1 MKKLTQLIGALLTS
15 LSLATLP
22 IWAQGPDAGAEF
34 KSAPNVKNFKE
45 LQKLDRQIVDMSR
58 QAQPATVCLVSRD
71 GRGSG
76 SGVVVSED
84 GLILT
89 AAHVTSSMPD
99 GVIVIFPDGTRKTGE
114 ILGAD
119 YDRDASMVQI
129 TDEGK
134 YPFVSTGESKGLRR
148 NQWTVAVGHSGGF
161 DPTRKP
167 PVRLGRVLANTDFV
181 VTDTAVVGGDSGGP
195 LFDVEGRVIGIH
207 SNIGMTLSENRHVPI
222 DVYLSQWDKLKE
234 GKTSGRRFNSN
245 PQPVQS
251 PDRPMLGVQLGD
263 GEGGVLVTEVVPNS
277 PAENAGLRGGDLI
290 IKVNDQEVSEPDGL
304 IQLVGEFKAGDEVS
318 FVYRRDGEEKSGK
331 ATLIKLKDLMD
342 PKKAP
347 DELSEEKA
355 PLEKGEQKGETK
367 PAPEKEKA
375 EAKEEST
382 EKEDKKPSL
391 EDLLEN
397 LLKDAAKNNGRM
409 ELTPDLVEKMGGM
422 EKLMEELQKRGG
434 QIAPGAMGGGGDE
447 FFASSLKALEPV
459 MKKNLGVT
467 ALVTVDGKLA
477 ALGTVISANG
487 RILTKNAETDEGK
500 LAVKLGGEEYEAKVL
515 KRFPQRDLA
524 LLKIDAKNLRS
535 VRFQIEEPALGSILT
550 ASGVESEPLGIGLLS
565 VPGRA
570 MSKVGFI
577 GIQAAEGEGG
587 VLIARL
593 VSGGAAEQAGLKEND
608 VITSLDDEKV
618 EDPISFGGLIRG
630 RKAGEEVRVG
640 YLREGEPGKLK
651 VTLKERK
658 MRDNVQNDPRMKLS
672 LGRLSEKTGGYPDV
686 IQHDIPLPPELCG
699 GPLFNLNGKCI
710 GVNVSR
716 AGRTKTYAIPADEI
730 VELLEIKMAAKSKP
744 KGAAKQ
750 SPSKKETLEAI
761 KAIRESMKQIESR
774 LEQLEESVR

>member
-1 MKKLTQLIGALLTS
+1 MKKLIQLKGILLAS
-15 LSLATLP
+15 LSLAVLP
-22 IWAQGPDAGAEF
+22 ILAQGPDAGAEF
-34 KSAPNVKNFKE
+34 ELAPNVKNFKE
-45 LQKLDRQIVDMSR
+45 LQKLDRQIVDMSKR
-58 QAQPATVCLVSRD
+58 AQPATVCLVSMD

-89 AAHVTSSMPD
+89 AAHVTSSMPN
-99 GVIVIFPDGTRKTGE
+99 GVIVIFPDGTRKAGE

-134 YPFVSTGESKGLRR
+134 YPFVLTGQSNGLQR
-148 NQWTVAVGHSGGF
+148 NQWTVALGHSGGF

-222 DVYLSQWDKLKE
+222 EVYLSQWEKLKE

-251 PDRPMLGVQLGD
+251 PDRPMLGVKLGA

-277 PAENAGLRGGDLI
+277 PAEKAGLKGGDLI
-290 IKVNDQEVSEPDGL
+290 IKVNGKEVSEPDGL
-304 IQLVGEFKAGDEVS
+304 IRLVGEFKAGDEIS
-318 FVYRRDGEEKSGK
+318 FVFRRNGAEKSGK
-331 ATLIKLKDLMD
+331 ATLIKLKDLME
-342 PKKAP
+342 PKNNP
-347 DELSEEKA
+347 EDSSEEKA
-355 PLEKGEQKGETK
+355 PSDRGESSEEAEPAE
-367 PAPEKEKA
+367 PAPEKE
-375 EAKEEST
+375 EAKVEE
-382 EKEDKKPSL
+382 ERKPSL
-391 EDLLEN
+391 EDLLDN

-409 ELTPDLVEKMGGM
+409 ELTPGLVEKMGGM
-422 EKLMEELQKRGG
+422 EKLVEELQKRGG
-434 QIAPGAMGGGGDE
+434 QLAPGSMGGGGDE

-459 MKKNLGVT
+459 MKKNPGVT
-467 ALVTVDGKLA
+467 ALVTVDGRLA

-500 LAVKLGGEEYEAKVL
+500 LAVKLGGEEYEAKVI

-524 LLKIDAKNLRS
+524 LLKIEAKNLRA

-550 ASGVESEPLGIGLLS
+550 ASGAENEPLGIGLLS

-570 MSKVGFI
+570 MSKIGFI
-577 GIQAAEGEGG
+577 GIQAAEGDGG

-593 VSGGAAEQAGLKEND
+593 VSGGAAEQAGLEEND
-608 VITSLDDEKV
+608 IITSLDNERV

-640 YLREGEPGKLK
+640 YLREGEPGELK

-658 MRDNVQNDPRMKLS
+658 IRDSVQDDPRMKLS

-699 GPLFNLNGKCI
+699 GPLFNLNGKCV

-730 VELLEIKMAAKSKP
+730 VEVLEIKMMKKSRPDANAKR
-744 KGAAKQ
+744 

-761 KAIRESMKQIESR
+761 RAIRENLKQIESR
-774 LEQLEESVR
+774 LEQLEGSVR

>member
-1 MKKLTQLIGALLTS
+1 M
-15 LSLATLP
+15 
-22 IWAQGPDAGAEF
+22 
-34 KSAPNVKNFKE
+34 
-45 LQKLDRQIVDMSR
+45 
-58 QAQPATVCLVSRD
+58 D

-89 AAHVTSSMPD
+89 AAHVTSSMPN
-99 GVIVIFPDGTRKTGE
+99 GVIVIFPDGTRKAGE

-134 YPFVSTGESKGLRR
+134 YPFVLTGQSNGLQR
-148 NQWTVAVGHSGGF
+148 NQWTVALGHSGGF

-222 DVYLSQWDKLKE
+222 QVYLSQWEKLKE

-251 PDRPMLGVQLGD
+251 PDRPMLGVKLGA

-277 PAENAGLRGGDLI
+277 PAEKAGLKGGDLI
-290 IKVNDQEVSEPDGL
+290 IKVNGKEVSEPDGL
-304 IQLVGEFKAGDEVS
+304 IRLVGEFKAGDEIS
-318 FVYRRDGEEKSGK
+318 FVFRRNGAEKSGK
-331 ATLIKLKDLMD
+331 ATLIKLKDLME
-342 PKKAP
+342 PKNKP
-347 DELSEEKA
+347 EDSSEEKA
-355 PLEKGEQKGETK
+355 PSDRGESSEEAEPAE
-367 PAPEKEKA
+367 PAPEKE
-375 EAKEEST
+375 EAKVEE
-382 EKEDKKPSL
+382 ERKPSL
-391 EDLLEN
+391 EDLLDN

-409 ELTPDLVEKMGGM
+409 ELTPGLVEKMGGM

-434 QIAPGAMGGGGDE
+434 QLAPGSMGGGGDE

-459 MKKNLGVT
+459 MKKNPGVT
-467 ALVTVDGKLA
+467 ALVTVDGRLA

-500 LAVKLGGEEYEAKVL
+500 LAVKLGGEEYEAKVI

-524 LLKIDAKNLRS
+524 LLKIEAKNLRA

-550 ASGVESEPLGIGLLS
+550 ASGAENEPLGIGLLS

-570 MSKVGFI
+570 MSKIGFI
-577 GIQAAEGEGG
+577 GIQAAEGDGG

-593 VSGGAAEQAGLKEND
+593 VSGGAAEQAGLEEND
-608 VITSLDDEKV
+608 IITSLDNERV

-640 YLREGEPGKLK
+640 YLREGEPGELK

-658 MRDNVQNDPRMKLS
+658 IRDSVQDDPRMKLS

-699 GPLFNLNGKCI
+699 GPLFNLNGKCV

-730 VELLEIKMAAKSKP
+730 VEVLEIKTMKKSRPDANAKR
-744 KGAAKQ
+744 

-761 KAIRESMKQIESR
+761 RAIRENLKQIESR

>member
-1 MKKLTQLIGALLTS
+1 
-15 LSLATLP
+15 
-22 IWAQGPDAGAEF
+22 
-34 KSAPNVKNFKE
+34 
-45 LQKLDRQIVDMSR
+45 
-58 QAQPATVCLVSRD
+58 
-71 GRGSG
+71 
-76 SGVVVSED
+76 
-84 GLILT
+84 
-89 AAHVTSSMPD
+89 
-99 GVIVIFPDGTRKTGE
+99 
-114 ILGAD
+114 
-119 YDRDASMVQI
+119 
-129 TDEGK
+129 
-134 YPFVSTGESKGLRR
+134 
-148 NQWTVAVGHSGGF
+148 
-161 DPTRKP
+161 
-167 PVRLGRVLANTDFV
+167 LGRVLANTDFV

-222 DVYLSQWDKLKE
+222 EVYLSQWEKLKE

-251 PDRPMLGVQLGD
+251 PDRPMLGVQLGA

-277 PAENAGLRGGDLI
+277 PAEKAGLKGGDLI
-290 IKVNDQEVSEPDGL
+290 IKVNGKEVSEPDGL
-304 IQLVGEFKAGDEVS
+304 IRLVGEFKAGDEIS
-318 FVYRRDGEEKSGK
+318 FVFRRNGAEKSGK
-331 ATLIKLKDLMD
+331 ATLIKLKDLME
-342 PKKAP
+342 PKNNP
-347 DELSEEKA
+347 EDSSEEKA
-355 PLEKGEQKGETK
+355 PSDRGESSEEAE
-367 PAPEKEKA
+367 PAEPTPEKE
-375 EAKEEST
+375 EAKVEE
-382 EKEDKKPSL
+382 ERKPSL
-391 EDLLEN
+391 EDLLDN

-409 ELTPDLVEKMGGM
+409 ELTPGLVEKMGGM

-434 QIAPGAMGGGGDE
+434 QLAPGSMGGDGDE

-459 MKKNLGVT
+459 MKKNPGVT
-467 ALVTVDGKLA
+467 ALVTVDGRLA

-487 RILTKNAETDEGK
+487 RILTKNAETDEGE
-500 LAVKLGGEEYEAKVL
+500 LAVRLGGEEYEAKVL

-524 LLKIDAKNLRS
+524 LLKIDAKDLRP

-550 ASGVESEPLGIGLLS
+550 ASGAENEPLGIGLLS

-570 MSKVGFI
+570 MSKIGFI
-577 GIQAAEGEGG
+577 GIQAAEGNGG

-593 VSGGAAEQAGLKEND
+593 VSGGAAEQAGLNEND
-608 VITSLDDEKV
+608 IITSLDNEKV

-640 YLREGEPGKLK
+640 YLREGEPGELK

-658 MRDNVQNDPRMKLS
+658 IRDSVQDDPRMKLS

-699 GPLFNLNGKCI
+699 GPLFNLNGRCV

-730 VELLEIKMAAKSKP
+730 VELLEIKKMKKSRPDANAKR
-744 KGAAKQ
+744 
-750 SPSKKETLEAI
+750 SPSKKDTLEAI
-761 KAIRESMKQIESR
+761 RAIRENLKQIESR

>member
-1 MKKLTQLIGALLTS
+1 MKKLIQLKGILLAS
-15 LSLATLP
+15 LSLAVLP
-22 IWAQGPDAGAEF
+22 ILAQGPDAGAEF
-34 KSAPNVKNFKE
+34 ELAPNVKNFKE
-45 LQKLDRQIVDMSR
+45 LQKLDRQIVDMSKR
-58 QAQPATVCLVSRD
+58 AQPATVCLVSMD

-89 AAHVTSSMPD
+89 AAHVTSSMPN
-99 GVIVIFPDGTRKTGE
+99 GVIVIFPDGTRKAGE

-134 YPFVSTGESKGLRR
+134 YPFVSTGQSNGLQR
-148 NQWTVAVGHSGGF
+148 NQWTVALGHSGGF

-222 DVYLSQWDKLKE
+222 EVYLSQWEKLKE

-251 PDRPMLGVQLGD
+251 PDRPMLGVKLGA

-277 PAENAGLRGGDLI
+277 PAEKAGLKGGDLI
-290 IKVNDQEVSEPDGL
+290 IKVNGKDVSEPDGL
-304 IQLVGEFKAGDEVS
+304 IRLVGEFKAGDEIS
-318 FVYRRDGEEKSGK
+318 FVFRRNGAEKSGK
-331 ATLIKLKDLMD
+331 ATLIKLKDLME
-342 PKKAP
+342 PKNNP
-347 DELSEEKA
+347 EDSSEEKA
-355 PLEKGEQKGETK
+355 PSDRGESSEEAEPAE
-367 PAPEKEKA
+367 PAPEKE
-375 EAKEEST
+375 EAKVEE
-382 EKEDKKPSL
+382 ERKPSL
-391 EDLLEN
+391 EDLLDN

-409 ELTPDLVEKMGGM
+409 ELTPGLVEKMGGM

-434 QIAPGAMGGGGDE
+434 QLAPGSMGGGGDE

-459 MKKNLGVT
+459 MKKNPGVT
-467 ALVTVDGKLA
+467 ALVTVDGRLA

-500 LAVKLGGEEYEAKVL
+500 LAVKLGGEEYEAKVI

-524 LLKIDAKNLRS
+524 LLKIEAKNLRA

-550 ASGVESEPLGIGLLS
+550 ASGAENEPLGIGLLS

-570 MSKVGFI
+570 MSKIGFI
-577 GIQAAEGEGG
+577 GIQAAEGDGG

-593 VSGGAAEQAGLKEND
+593 VSGGAAEQAGLEEND
-608 VITSLDDEKV
+608 IITSLDNERV

-640 YLREGEPGKLK
+640 YLREGEPGELK

-658 MRDNVQNDPRMKLS
+658 IRDSVQDDPRMKLS

-699 GPLFNLNGKCI
+699 GPLFNLNGKCV

-730 VELLEIKMAAKSKP
+730 VEVLEIKTMKKSRPDANAKR
-744 KGAAKQ
+744 

-761 KAIRESMKQIESR
+761 RAIRENLKQIESR

>member
-1 MKKLTQLIGALLTS
+1 MKKLIQLKGILLAS
-15 LSLATLP
+15 LSLAVLP
-22 IWAQGPDAGAEF
+22 ILAQGPDAGAEF
-34 KSAPNVKNFKE
+34 ELAPNVKNFKE
-45 LQKLDRQIVDMSR
+45 LQKLDRQIVDMSKR
-58 QAQPATVCLVSRD
+58 AQPATVCLVSMD

-89 AAHVTSSMPD
+89 AAHVTSSMPN
-99 GVIVIFPDGTRKTGE
+99 GVIVIFPDGTRKAGE

-134 YPFVSTGESKGLRR
+134 YPFVLTGQSNGLQR
-148 NQWTVAVGHSGGF
+148 NQWTVALGHSGGF

-222 DVYLSQWDKLKE
+222 QVYLSQWEKLKE

-251 PDRPMLGVQLGD
+251 PDRPMLGVKLGA

-277 PAENAGLRGGDLI
+277 PAEKAGLKGGDLI
-290 IKVNDQEVSEPDGL
+290 IKVNGKEVSEPDGL
-304 IQLVGEFKAGDEVS
+304 IRLVGEFKAGDEIS
-318 FVYRRDGEEKSGK
+318 FVFRRNGAEKSGK
-331 ATLIKLKDLMD
+331 ATLIKLKDLME
-342 PKKAP
+342 PKNNP
-347 DELSEEKA
+347 EDSSEEKA
-355 PLEKGEQKGETK
+355 PSDRGESSEEAEPAE
-367 PAPEKEKA
+367 PAPEKE
-375 EAKEEST
+375 EAKVEE
-382 EKEDKKPSL
+382 ERKPSL
-391 EDLLEN
+391 EDLLDN

-409 ELTPDLVEKMGGM
+409 ELTPGLVEKMGGM

-434 QIAPGAMGGGGDE
+434 QLAPGSMGGGGDE

-459 MKKNLGVT
+459 MKKNPGVT
-467 ALVTVDGKLA
+467 ALVTVDGRLA

-500 LAVKLGGEEYEAKVL
+500 LAVKLGGEEYEAKVI

-524 LLKIDAKNLRS
+524 LLKIEAKNLRA

-550 ASGVESEPLGIGLLS
+550 ASGAENEPLGIGLLS

-570 MSKVGFI
+570 MSKIGFI
-577 GIQAAEGEGG
+577 GIQAAEGDGG

-593 VSGGAAEQAGLKEND
+593 VSGGAAEQAGLEEND
-608 VITSLDDEKV
+608 IITSLDNERV

-640 YLREGEPGKLK
+640 YLREGEPGELK

-658 MRDNVQNDPRMKLS
+658 IRDSVQDDPRMKLS

-699 GPLFNLNGKCI
+699 GPLFNLNGKCV

-730 VELLEIKMAAKSKP
+730 VEVLEIKMMKKSRPDANAKR
-744 KGAAKQ
+744 

-761 KAIRESMKQIESR
+761 RAIRENLKQIESR

>member
-1 MKKLTQLIGALLTS
+1 MKKLIQLKGILLAS
-15 LSLATLP
+15 LSLAVLP
-22 IWAQGPDAGAEF
+22 ILAQGPDAGAEF
-34 KSAPNVKNFKE
+34 ELAPNVKNFKE
-45 LQKLDRQIVDMSR
+45 LQKLDRQIVDMSKR
-58 QAQPATVCLVSRD
+58 AQPATVCLVSMD

-89 AAHVTSSMPD
+89 AAHVTSSMPN
-99 GVIVIFPDGTRKTGE
+99 GVIVIFPDGTRKAGE

-134 YPFVSTGESKGLRR
+134 YPFVLTGQSNGLQR
-148 NQWTVAVGHSGGF
+148 NQWTVALGHSGGF

-222 DVYLSQWDKLKE
+222 EVYLSQWEKLKE

-251 PDRPMLGVQLGD
+251 PDRPMLGVKLGA

-277 PAENAGLRGGDLI
+277 PAEKAGLKGGDLI
-290 IKVNDQEVSEPDGL
+290 IKVNGKEVSEPDGL
-304 IQLVGEFKAGDEVS
+304 IRLVGEFKAGDEIS
-318 FVYRRDGEEKSGK
+318 FVFRRNGAEKSGK
-331 ATLIKLKDLMD
+331 ATLIKLKDLME
-342 PKKAP
+342 PKNNP
-347 DELSEEKA
+347 EDSSEEKA
-355 PLEKGEQKGETK
+355 PSDRGESSEEAEPAE
-367 PAPEKEKA
+367 PAPEKE
-375 EAKEEST
+375 EAKVEE
-382 EKEDKKPSL
+382 ERKPSL
-391 EDLLEN
+391 EDLLDN

-409 ELTPDLVEKMGGM
+409 ELTPGLVEKMGGM

-434 QIAPGAMGGGGDE
+434 QLAPGSMGGGGDE

-459 MKKNLGVT
+459 MKKNPGVT
-467 ALVTVDGKLA
+467 ALVTVDGRLA

-500 LAVKLGGEEYEAKVL
+500 LAVKLGGEEYEAKVI

-524 LLKIDAKNLRS
+524 LLKIEAKNLRA

-550 ASGVESEPLGIGLLS
+550 ASGAENEPLGIGLLS

-570 MSKVGFI
+570 MSKIGFI
-577 GIQAAEGEGG
+577 GIQAAEGDGG

-593 VSGGAAEQAGLKEND
+593 VSGGAAEQAGLEEND
-608 VITSLDDEKV
+608 IITSLDNERV

-640 YLREGEPGKLK
+640 YLREGEPGELK

-658 MRDNVQNDPRMKLS
+658 IRDSVQDDPRMKLS

-699 GPLFNLNGKCI
+699 GPLFNLNGKCV

-730 VELLEIKMAAKSKP
+730 VEVLEIKMMKKSRPDANAKR
-744 KGAAKQ
+744 

-761 KAIRESMKQIESR
+761 RAIRENLKKIESR

>member
-1 MKKLTQLIGALLTS
+1 MKKLIQLKGILLAS
-15 LSLATLP
+15 LSLAVLP
-22 IWAQGPDAGAEF
+22 ILAQGPDAGAEF
-34 KSAPNVKNFKE
+34 ELAPNVKNFKE
-45 LQKLDRQIVDMSR
+45 LQKLDRQIVDMSKR
-58 QAQPATVCLVSRD
+58 AQPATVCLVSMD

-89 AAHVTSSMPD
+89 AAHVTSSMPN
-99 GVIVIFPDGTRKTGE
+99 GVIVIFPDGTRKAGE

-134 YPFVSTGESKGLRR
+134 YPFVLTGQSNGLQR
-148 NQWTVAVGHSGGF
+148 NQWTVALGHSGGF

-222 DVYLSQWDKLKE
+222 QVYLRQWEKLKE

-251 PDRPMLGVQLGD
+251 PDRPMLGVKLGA

-277 PAENAGLRGGDLI
+277 PAEKAGLKGGDLI
-290 IKVNDQEVSEPDGL
+290 IKVNGKEVSEPDGL
-304 IQLVGEFKAGDEVS
+304 IRLVGEFKAGDEIS
-318 FVYRRDGEEKSGK
+318 FVFRRNGAEKSGK
-331 ATLIKLKDLMD
+331 ATLIKLKDLME
-342 PKKAP
+342 PKNKP
-347 DELSEEKA
+347 EDSSEEKA
-355 PLEKGEQKGETK
+355 PSDRGESSEEAEPAE
-367 PAPEKEKA
+367 PAPEKE
-375 EAKEEST
+375 EAKVEE
-382 EKEDKKPSL
+382 ERKPSL
-391 EDLLEN
+391 EDLLDN

-409 ELTPDLVEKMGGM
+409 ELTPGLVEKMGGM

-434 QIAPGAMGGGGDE
+434 QLAPGSMGGGGDE

-459 MKKNLGVT
+459 MKKNPGVT
-467 ALVTVDGKLA
+467 ALVTVDGRLA

-500 LAVKLGGEEYEAKVL
+500 LAVKLGGEEYEAKVI

-524 LLKIDAKNLRS
+524 LLKIEAKNLRA

-550 ASGVESEPLGIGLLS
+550 ASGAENEPLGIGLLS

-570 MSKVGFI
+570 MSKIGFI
-577 GIQAAEGEGG
+577 GIQAAEGDGG

-593 VSGGAAEQAGLKEND
+593 VSGGAAEQAGLEEND
-608 VITSLDDEKV
+608 IITSLDNERV

-640 YLREGEPGKLK
+640 YLREGEPGELK

-658 MRDNVQNDPRMKLS
+658 IRDSVQDDPRMKLS

-699 GPLFNLNGKCI
+699 GPLFNLNGKCV

-730 VELLEIKMAAKSKP
+730 VEVLEIKMMKKSRPDANAKR
-744 KGAAKQ
+744 

-761 KAIRESMKQIESR
+761 RAIRENLKQIESR

>member
-1 MKKLTQLIGALLTS
+1 M
-15 LSLATLP
+15 
-22 IWAQGPDAGAEF
+22 
-34 KSAPNVKNFKE
+34 PN
-45 LQKLDRQIVDMSR
+45 
-58 QAQPATVCLVSRD
+58 
-71 GRGSG
+71 
-76 SGVVVSED
+76 
-84 GLILT
+84 
-89 AAHVTSSMPD
+89 
-99 GVIVIFPDGTRKTGE
+99 GVIVIFPDGTRKAGE

-134 YPFVSTGESKGLRR
+134 YPFVSTGQSNGLQR
-148 NQWTVAVGHSGGF
+148 NQWTVALGHSGGF

-222 DVYLSQWDKLKE
+222 EVYLSQWEKLKE

-251 PDRPMLGVQLGD
+251 PDRPMLGVQLGA

-277 PAENAGLRGGDLI
+277 PAEKAGLKGGDLI
-290 IKVNDQEVSEPDGL
+290 IKVNGKEVSEPDGL
-304 IQLVGEFKAGDEVS
+304 IRLVGEFKAGDEIS
-318 FVYRRDGEEKSGK
+318 FVFRRNGAEKSGK
-331 ATLIKLKDLMD
+331 ATLIKLKDLME
-342 PKKAP
+342 PKNNP
-347 DELSEEKA
+347 EDSSEEKA
-355 PLEKGEQKGETK
+355 PSDRGESSEEAEPAE
-367 PAPEKEKA
+367 PAPEKE
-375 EAKEEST
+375 EAKVEE
-382 EKEDKKPSL
+382 ERKPSL
-391 EDLLEN
+391 EDLLDN

-409 ELTPDLVEKMGGM
+409 ELTPGLVEKMGGM

-434 QIAPGAMGGGGDE
+434 QLAPGSMGGGGDE

-459 MKKNLGVT
+459 MKKNPGVT
-467 ALVTVDGKLA
+467 ALVTVDGRLA

-500 LAVKLGGEEYEAKVL
+500 LAVKLGGEEYEAKVI

-524 LLKIDAKNLRS
+524 LLKIEAKNLRA

-550 ASGVESEPLGIGLLS
+550 ASGAENEPLGIGLLS

-570 MSKVGFI
+570 MSKIGFI
-577 GIQAAEGEGG
+577 GIQAAEGDGG

-593 VSGGAAEQAGLKEND
+593 VSGGAAEQAGLEEND
-608 VITSLDDEKV
+608 IITSLDNERV

-640 YLREGEPGKLK
+640 YLREGEPGELK

-658 MRDNVQNDPRMKLS
+658 IRDSVQDDPRMKLS

-699 GPLFNLNGKCI
+699 GPLFNLNGKCV

-730 VELLEIKMAAKSKP
+730 VEVLEIKTMKKSRPDANAKR
-744 KGAAKQ
+744 

-761 KAIRESMKQIESR
+761 RAIRENLKQIESR

>member
-1 MKKLTQLIGALLTS
+1 MKKLIQLKGILLA
-15 LSLATLP
+15 SLALAVLP
-22 IWAQGPDAGAEF
+22 ILAQGPDAGAEF
-34 KSAPNVKNFKE
+34 ELAPNVKSFKE
-45 LQKLDRQIVDMSR
+45 LQKLDRQIVDMSKR
-58 QAQPATVCLVSRD
+58 AQPATVCLVSMD

-89 AAHVTSSMPD
+89 AAHVTSSMPN
-99 GVIVIFPDGTRKTGE
+99 GVIVIFPDGTRKAGE

-134 YPFVSTGESKGLRR
+134 YPFVSTGQSNGLQR
-148 NQWTVAVGHSGGF
+148 NQWTVALGHSGGF

-222 DVYLSQWDKLKE
+222 EVYLSQWEKLKE

-251 PDRPMLGVQLGD
+251 PDRPMLGVQLGA

-277 PAENAGLRGGDLI
+277 PAEKAGLKGGDLI
-290 IKVNDQEVSEPDGL
+290 IKVNGKEVSEPDGL
-304 IQLVGEFKAGDEVS
+304 IRLVGEFKAGDEIS
-318 FVYRRDGEEKSGK
+318 FVFRRNGAEKSGK
-331 ATLIKLKDLMD
+331 ATLIKLKDLME
-342 PKKAP
+342 PKNNP
-347 DELSEEKA
+347 EDSSEEKA
-355 PLEKGEQKGETK
+355 PSDRGESSEEAE
-367 PAPEKEKA
+367 PAEPTPEKE
-375 EAKEEST
+375 EAKVEE
-382 EKEDKKPSL
+382 ERKPSL
-391 EDLLEN
+391 EDLLDN

-409 ELTPDLVEKMGGM
+409 ELTPGLVEKMGGM

-434 QIAPGAMGGGGDE
+434 QLAPGSMGGGGDE

-459 MKKNLGVT
+459 MKKNPGVT
-467 ALVTVDGKLA
+467 ALVTVDGRLA

-487 RILTKNAETDEGK
+487 RILTKNAETDEGE
-500 LAVKLGGEEYEAKVL
+500 LAVRLGGEEYEAKVL

-524 LLKIDAKNLRS
+524 LLKIDAKDLRP

-550 ASGVESEPLGIGLLS
+550 ASGAENEPLGIGLLS

-570 MSKVGFI
+570 MSKIGFI
-577 GIQAAEGEGG
+577 GIQAAEGNGG

-593 VSGGAAEQAGLKEND
+593 VSGGAAEQAGLNEND
-608 VITSLDDEKV
+608 IITSLDNEKV

-640 YLREGEPGKLK
+640 YLREGEPGELK

-658 MRDNVQNDPRMKLS
+658 IRDSVQDDPRMKLS

-699 GPLFNLNGKCI
+699 GPLFNLNGRCV

-730 VELLEIKMAAKSKP
+730 VELLEIKKMKKSRPDANAKR
-744 KGAAKQ
+744 
-750 SPSKKETLEAI
+750 SPSKKDTLEAI
-761 KAIRESMKQIESR
+761 RAIRENLKQIESR

>member
-1 MKKLTQLIGALLTS
+1 QSNG
-15 LSLATLP
+15 
-22 IWAQGPDAGAEF
+22 
-34 KSAPNVKNFKE
+34 
-45 LQKLDRQIVDMSR
+45 LQ
-58 QAQPATVCLVSRD
+58 
-71 GRGSG
+71 
-76 SGVVVSED
+76 
-84 GLILT
+84 
-89 AAHVTSSMPD
+89 
-99 GVIVIFPDGTRKTGE
+99 
-114 ILGAD
+114 
-119 YDRDASMVQI
+119 
-129 TDEGK
+129 
-134 YPFVSTGESKGLRR
+134 R
-148 NQWTVAVGHSGGF
+148 NQWTVALGHSGGF

-222 DVYLSQWDKLKE
+222 QVYLSQWEKLKE

-251 PDRPMLGVQLGD
+251 PDRPMLGVKLGA

-277 PAENAGLRGGDLI
+277 PAEKAGLKGGDLI
-290 IKVNDQEVSEPDGL
+290 IKVNGKEVSEPDGL
-304 IQLVGEFKAGDEVS
+304 IRLVGEFKAGDEIS
-318 FVYRRDGEEKSGK
+318 FVFRRNGAEKSGK
-331 ATLIKLKDLMD
+331 ATLIKLKDLME
-342 PKKAP
+342 PKNNP
-347 DELSEEKA
+347 EDSSEEKA
-355 PLEKGEQKGETK
+355 PSDRGESSEEAE
-367 PAPEKEKA
+367 PAEPASEKE
-375 EAKEEST
+375 EAKVEE
-382 EKEDKKPSL
+382 ERKPSL
-391 EDLLEN
+391 EDLLDN

-409 ELTPDLVEKMGGM
+409 ELTPGLVEKMGGM

-434 QIAPGAMGGGGDE
+434 QLAPGSMGGGGDE

-459 MKKNLGVT
+459 MKKNPGVT
-467 ALVTVDGKLA
+467 ALVTVDGRLA

-500 LAVKLGGEEYEAKVL
+500 LAVKLGGEEYEAKVI

-524 LLKIDAKNLRS
+524 LLKIEAKNLRA

-550 ASGVESEPLGIGLLS
+550 ASGAENEPLGIGLLS

-570 MSKVGFI
+570 MSKIGFI
-577 GIQAAEGEGG
+577 GIQAAEGDGG

-593 VSGGAAEQAGLKEND
+593 VSGGAAEQAGLEEND
-608 VITSLDDEKV
+608 IITSLDNERV

-640 YLREGEPGKLK
+640 YLREGEPGELK

-658 MRDNVQNDPRMKLS
+658 IRDSVQDDPRMKLS

-699 GPLFNLNGKCI
+699 GPLFNLNGKCV

-730 VELLEIKMAAKSKP
+730 VEVLEIKMMKKSRPDANAKR
-744 KGAAKQ
+744 

-761 KAIRESMKQIESR
+761 RAIRENLKQIESR

>member
-1 MKKLTQLIGALLTS
+1 MKKLIQLKGILLAS
-15 LSLATLP
+15 LSLAVLP
-22 IWAQGPDAGAEF
+22 ILAQGPDAGAEF
-34 KSAPNVKNFKE
+34 ELAPNVKNFKE
-45 LQKLDRQIVDMSR
+45 LQKLDRQIVDMSKR
-58 QAQPATVCLVSRD
+58 AQPATVCLVSMD

-89 AAHVTSSMPD
+89 AAHVTSSMPN
-99 GVIVIFPDGTRKTGE
+99 GVIVIFPDGTRKAGE

-134 YPFVSTGESKGLRR
+134 YPFVLTGQSNGLQR
-148 NQWTVAVGHSGGF
+148 NQWTVALGHSGGF

-222 DVYLSQWDKLKE
+222 EVYLSQWEKLKE

-251 PDRPMLGVQLGD
+251 PDRPMLGVKLGA

-277 PAENAGLRGGDLI
+277 PAEKAGLKGGDLI
-290 IKVNDQEVSEPDGL
+290 IKVNGKEVSEPDGL
-304 IQLVGEFKAGDEVS
+304 IRLVGEFKAGDEIS
-318 FVYRRDGEEKSGK
+318 FVFRRNGAEKSGK
-331 ATLIKLKDLMD
+331 ATLIKLKDLME
-342 PKKAP
+342 PKNNP
-347 DELSEEKA
+347 EDSSEEKA
-355 PLEKGEQKGETK
+355 PSDRGESSEEAEPAE
-367 PAPEKEKA
+367 PAPEKE
-375 EAKEEST
+375 EAKVEE
-382 EKEDKKPSL
+382 ERKPSL
-391 EDLLEN
+391 EDLLDN

-409 ELTPDLVEKMGGM
+409 ELTPGLVEKMGGM

-434 QIAPGAMGGGGDE
+434 QLAPGSMGGGGDE

-459 MKKNLGVT
+459 MKKNPGVT
-467 ALVTVDGKLA
+467 ALVTVDGRLA

-487 RILTKNAETDEGK
+487 RILTKNAETDEGE
-500 LAVKLGGEEYEAKVL
+500 LAVRLGGEEYEAKVL

-524 LLKIDAKNLRS
+524 LLKIDAKDLRP

-550 ASGVESEPLGIGLLS
+550 ASGAENEPLGIGLLS
-565 VPGRA
+565 VAGRA
-570 MSKVGFI
+570 MSKIGFI
-577 GIQAAEGEGG
+577 GIQAAEGNGG

-593 VSGGAAEQAGLKEND
+593 VSGGAAEQAGLNEND
-608 VITSLDDEKV
+608 IITSLDNEKV

-640 YLREGEPGKLK
+640 YLREGEPGELK

-658 MRDNVQNDPRMKLS
+658 IRDSVQDDPRMKLS

-699 GPLFNLNGKCI
+699 GPLFNLNGRCV

-730 VELLEIKMAAKSKP
+730 VELLEIKKMKKSRPGANAKR
-744 KGAAKQ
+744 
-750 SPSKKETLEAI
+750 SPSKKDTLEAI
-761 KAIRESMKQIESR
+761 RAIRENLKQIESR

>member
-1 MKKLTQLIGALLTS
+1 MKKLIQLIGALLTS

-34 KSAPNVKNFKE
+34 KLAPNVKNFKE
-45 LQKLDRQIVDMSR
+45 LQKLDGQIVDLSK

-89 AAHVTSSMPD
+89 AAHVTSSMPN
-99 GVIVIFPDGTRKTGE
+99 GVIVIFPDGTRKAGE

-134 YPFVSTGESKGLRR
+134 YPFVSTGESKGLQR
-148 NQWTVAVGHSGGF
+148 NQWTVALGHSGGF

-222 DVYLSQWDKLKE
+222 EVYLSQWEKLKG
-234 GKTSGRRFNSN
+234 GKMSGRRFNSN

-263 GEGGVLVTEVVPNS
+263 GESGVLVTEVVPNS
-277 PAENAGLRGGDLI
+277 PAEKAGLRGGDLI
-290 IKVNDQEVSEPDGL
+290 IKVNDQEVSEPDAL
-304 IQLVGEFKAGDEVS
+304 IQLVGKFKAGDEVS

-331 ATLIKLKDLMD
+331 ATLIKLKDLME
-342 PKKAP
+342 PKTAP
-347 DELSEEKA
+347 EDFSEEKVL
-355 PLEKGEQKGETK
+355 PEKEEQKDETELAE
-367 PAPEKEKA
+367 PDPEKEKA
-375 EAKEEST
+375 EA
-382 EKEDKKPSL
+382 DKKPSL

-459 MKKNLGVT
+459 MKKNPGVT

-477 ALGTVISANG
+477 ALGTVVSANG

-524 LLKIDAKNLRS
+524 LLKINAKNLRS

-550 ASGVESEPLGIGLLS
+550 ASGAESEPLGIGLLS

-577 GIQAAEGEGG
+577 GIQAAEGDGG
-587 VLIARL
+587 VLIARI

-640 YLREGEPGKLK
+640 YLREGEPGELK

-658 MRDNVQNDPRMKLS
+658 IRDSVQDDPRMKLS

-730 VELLEIKMAAKSKP
+730 VELLEIKMAEKSKP
-744 KGAAKQ
+744 KGAAKR

-761 KAIRESMKQIESR
+761 RAIRESMKQIESR

>member
-1 MKKLTQLIGALLTS
+1 MKKLTQLKGVLLAS
-15 LSLATLP
+15 LSLAVLP
-22 IWAQGPDAGAEF
+22 ILAQGPDAGAEF
-34 KSAPNVKNFKE
+34 ELAPNVKNFKE
-45 LQKLDRQIVDMSR
+45 LQKLDRQIVDMSKR
-58 QAQPATVCLVSRD
+58 AQPATVCLVSMD

-89 AAHVTSSMPD
+89 AAHVTSSMPN
-99 GVIVIFPDGTRKTGE
+99 GVIVIFPDGTRKAGE
-114 ILGAD
+114 IFGAD
-119 YDRDASMVQI
+119 YNRDASMVQI

-134 YPFVSTGESKGLRR
+134 YPFVLTGQSNGLQR
-148 NQWTVAVGHSGGF
+148 NQWTVALGHSGGF

-222 DVYLSQWDKLKE
+222 QVYLSQWEKLKE

-251 PDRPMLGVQLGD
+251 PDRPMLGVKLGA

-277 PAENAGLRGGDLI
+277 PAEKAGLKGGDLI
-290 IKVNDQEVSEPDGL
+290 IKVNGKEVSEPDGL
-304 IQLVGEFKAGDEVS
+304 IRLVGEFKAGDEIS
-318 FVYRRDGEEKSGK
+318 FVFRRNGAEKSGK
-331 ATLIKLKDLMD
+331 ATLIKLKDLME
-342 PKKAP
+342 PKNNP
-347 DELSEEKA
+347 EDSSEEKA
-355 PLEKGEQKGETK
+355 PSDRGESSEEAEPAE
-367 PAPEKEKA
+367 PAPEKE
-375 EAKEEST
+375 EAKVEE
-382 EKEDKKPSL
+382 ERKPSL
-391 EDLLEN
+391 EDLLDN

-409 ELTPDLVEKMGGM
+409 ELTPGLVEKMGGM

-434 QIAPGAMGGGGDE
+434 QLAPGSMGGGGDE

-459 MKKNLGVT
+459 MKKNPGVT
-467 ALVTVDGKLA
+467 ALVTVDGRLA

-500 LAVKLGGEEYEAKVL
+500 LAVKLGGEEYEAKVI

-524 LLKIDAKNLRS
+524 LLKIEAKNLRA

-550 ASGVESEPLGIGLLS
+550 ASGAENEPLGIGLLS

-570 MSKVGFI
+570 MSKIGFI
-577 GIQAAEGEGG
+577 GIQAAEGDGG

-593 VSGGAAEQAGLKEND
+593 VSGGAAEQAGLEEND
-608 VITSLDDEKV
+608 IITSLDNERV

-640 YLREGEPGKLK
+640 YLREGEPGELK

-658 MRDNVQNDPRMKLS
+658 IRDSVQDDPRMKLS

-699 GPLFNLNGKCI
+699 GPLFNLNGKCV

-730 VELLEIKMAAKSKP
+730 VEVLEIKMMKKSRPDANAKR
-744 KGAAKQ
+744 

-761 KAIRESMKQIESR
+761 RAIRENLKQIESR

>member
-1 MKKLTQLIGALLTS
+1 MKKLTQLIRALLTS
-15 LSLATLP
+15 LSLVTFP
-22 IWAQGPDAGAEF
+22 IWAQGPDSGVELEL
-34 KSAPNVKNFKE
+34 APNVKNFKE
-45 LQKLDRQIVDMSR
+45 LQRLDRQIVELSKR
-58 QAQPATVCLVSRD
+58 AQPATVCLVSKD

-89 AAHVTSSMPD
+89 AAHVTSSMPN

-129 TDEGK
+129 TDQGQ
-134 YPFVSTGESKGLRR
+134 YPFVLTGQSEGLQR
-148 NQWTVAVGHSGGF
+148 NQWTVALGHSGGF

-222 DVYLSQWDKLKE
+222 EVYLSQWEKLKG

-263 GEGGVLVTEVVPNS
+263 GDGGVLVTEVVPNS
-277 PAENAGLRGGDLI
+277 PAEKAGLRGGDLI
-290 IKVNDQEVSEPDGL
+290 IKVNDQDVLEPNGL
-304 IQLVGEFKAGDEVS
+304 IQLVGGFEAGDEIS
-318 FVYRRDGEEKSGK
+318 FVYRRDGTEKSGK
-331 ATLIKLKDLMD
+331 ATLIKLKDLMEPNQVPED
-342 PKKAP
+342 FPTEKAP
-347 DELSEEKA
+347 SDKEELSEEA
-355 PLEKGEQKGETK
+355 EPSE
-367 PAPEKEKA
+367 PAPEKEEA
-375 EAKEEST
+375 EAE
-382 EKEDKKPSL
+382 EDKKPSL
-391 EDLLEN
+391 EDLLDN
-397 LLKDAAKNNGRM
+397 LLKDAARNNGRM

-422 EKLMEELQKRGG
+422 ERLMEELQKRGG
-434 QIAPGAMGGGGDE
+434 QIAPGAMAGGGDE

-459 MKKNLGVT
+459 MKKNPGVT

-477 ALGTVISANG
+477 ALGTVVSANG
-487 RILTKNAETDEGK
+487 RILTKNSETDEGK
-500 LAVKLGGEEYEAKVL
+500 LAVKLGGQEYEARVL

-524 LLKIDAKNLRS
+524 LLKIDARDLRS

-587 VLIARL
+587 VLVARL

-640 YLREGEPGKLK
+640 YLREGEPGELK

-699 GPLFNLNGKCI
+699 GPLFNLNGKCV

-730 VELLEIKMAAKSKP
+730 VELLEIKMMEKSP
-744 KGAAKQ
+744 KGSAKRP
-750 SPSKKETLEAI
+750 PSKKETLEAI
-761 KAIRESMKQIESR
+761 RAIRESMKQIESR

>member
-1 MKKLTQLIGALLTS
+1 MKKLIQLKGILLAS
-15 LSLATLP
+15 LSLAVLP
-22 IWAQGPDAGAEF
+22 ILAQGPDAGAEF
-34 KSAPNVKNFKE
+34 ELAPNVKNFKE
-45 LQKLDRQIVDMSR
+45 LQKLDRQIVDMSKR
-58 QAQPATVCLVSRD
+58 AQPATVCLVSMD

-89 AAHVTSSMPD
+89 AAHVTSSMPN
-99 GVIVIFPDGTRKTGE
+99 GVIVIFPDGTRKAGE

-134 YPFVSTGESKGLRR
+134 YPFVLTGQSNGLQR
-148 NQWTVAVGHSGGF
+148 NQWTVALGHSGGF

-222 DVYLSQWDKLKE
+222 QVYLSQWEKLKE

-251 PDRPMLGVQLGD
+251 PDRPMLGVKLGA

-277 PAENAGLRGGDLI
+277 PAEKAGLKGGDLI
-290 IKVNDQEVSEPDGL
+290 IKVNGKEVSEPDGL
-304 IQLVGEFKAGDEVS
+304 IRLVGEFKAGDEIS
-318 FVYRRDGEEKSGK
+318 FVFRRNGAEKSGK
-331 ATLIKLKDLMD
+331 ATLIKLKDLME
-342 PKKAP
+342 PKNKP
-347 DELSEEKA
+347 EDSSEEKA
-355 PLEKGEQKGETK
+355 PSDRGESSEEAEPAE
-367 PAPEKEKA
+367 PAPEKE
-375 EAKEEST
+375 EAKVEE
-382 EKEDKKPSL
+382 ERKPSL
-391 EDLLEN
+391 EDLLDN

-409 ELTPDLVEKMGGM
+409 ELTPGLVEKMGGM

-434 QIAPGAMGGGGDE
+434 QLAPGSMGGGGDE

-459 MKKNLGVT
+459 MKKNPGVT
-467 ALVTVDGKLA
+467 ALVTVDGRLA

-500 LAVKLGGEEYEAKVL
+500 LAVKLGGEEYEAKVI

-524 LLKIDAKNLRS
+524 LLKIEAKNLRA

-550 ASGVESEPLGIGLLS
+550 ASGAENEPLGIGLLS

-570 MSKVGFI
+570 MSKIGFI
-577 GIQAAEGEGG
+577 GIQAAEGDGG

-593 VSGGAAEQAGLKEND
+593 VSGGAAEQAGLEEND
-608 VITSLDDEKV
+608 IITSLDNERV

-640 YLREGEPGKLK
+640 YLREGEPGELK

-658 MRDNVQNDPRMKLS
+658 IRDSVQDDPRMKLS

-699 GPLFNLNGKCI
+699 GPLFNLNGKCV

-730 VELLEIKMAAKSKP
+730 VEVLEIKTMKKSRPDANAKR
-744 KGAAKQ
+744 

-761 KAIRESMKQIESR
+761 RAIRENLKQIESR

>member
-1 MKKLTQLIGALLTS
+1 MKKLTQLKGVLLAS
-15 LSLATLP
+15 LSLAVLP
-22 IWAQGPDAGAEF
+22 ILAQGPDAGAEF
-34 KSAPNVKNFKE
+34 ELAPNVKNFKE
-45 LQKLDRQIVDMSR
+45 LQKLDRQIVDMSKR
-58 QAQPATVCLVSRD
+58 AQPATVCLVSMD

-89 AAHVTSSMPD
+89 AAHVTSSMPN
-99 GVIVIFPDGTRKTGE
+99 GVIVIFPDGTRKAGE

-134 YPFVSTGESKGLRR
+134 YPFVSTGQSNGLQR
-148 NQWTVAVGHSGGF
+148 NQWTVALGHSGGF

-207 SNIGMTLSENRHVPI
+207 SNIGMTLSENRHVPVE
-222 DVYLSQWDKLKE
+222 VYLSQWEKLKG

-251 PDRPMLGVQLGD
+251 PDRPMLGVQLGA

-277 PAENAGLRGGDLI
+277 PAEKAGLKGGDLI
-290 IKVNDQEVSEPDGL
+290 IKVNGKDVSEPDGL
-304 IQLVGEFKAGDEVS
+304 IRLVGEFKAGDEIS
-318 FVYRRDGEEKSGK
+318 FVFRRNGAEKSGK
-331 ATLIKLKDLMD
+331 ATLIKLKDLME
-342 PKKAP
+342 PKSAP
-347 DELSEEKA
+347 EDSSEEKA
-355 PLEKGEQKGETK
+355 P
-367 PAPEKEKA
+367 AEKE
-375 EAKEEST
+375 EAKVEE
-382 EKEDKKPSL
+382 DRKPSL
-391 EDLLEN
+391 EGLLDN

-409 ELTPDLVEKMGGM
+409 ELTPGLVEKMGGM

-434 QIAPGAMGGGGDE
+434 QLAPGAMGGGGDE
-447 FFASSLKALEPV
+447 FFASSLQALEPV
-459 MKKNLGVT
+459 MKKNPGVT

-487 RILTKNAETDEGK
+487 RILTKNAETDEGE
-500 LAVKLGGEEYEAKVL
+500 LTVKLGGEEYEAKVL

-550 ASGVESEPLGIGLLS
+550 ASGAENEPLGIGLLS

-570 MSKVGFI
+570 MSKIGFI
-577 GIQAAEGEGG
+577 GIQAAEGDGG

-593 VSGGAAEQAGLKEND
+593 VSGGAAEQAGLNEND
-608 VITSLDDEKV
+608 IITSLDNEKV
-618 EDPISFGGLIRG
+618 DDPISFGGLIRG

-640 YLREGEPGKLK
+640 YLREGEPGELK

-658 MRDNVQNDPRMKLS
+658 IRDSVQDDPRMKLS

-699 GPLFNLNGKCI
+699 GPLFNLKGRCI

-730 VELLEIKMAAKSKP
+730 VELLNMKAAPKPESKVAV
-744 KGAAKQ
+744 KRA
-750 SPSKKETLEAI
+750 PSKKETLEAI

-774 LEQLEESVR
+774 LEQLEESLR

>member
-1 MKKLTQLIGALLTS
+1 MKKLIQLKGILLAS
-15 LSLATLP
+15 LSLAVLP
-22 IWAQGPDAGAEF
+22 ILAQGPDAGAEF
-34 KSAPNVKNFKE
+34 ELAPNVKNFKE
-45 LQKLDRQIVDMSR
+45 LQKLDRQIVDMSKR
-58 QAQPATVCLVSRD
+58 AQPATVCLVSMD

-89 AAHVTSSMPD
+89 AAHVTSSMPN
-99 GVIVIFPDGTRKTGE
+99 GVIVIFPDGTRKAGE

-134 YPFVSTGESKGLRR
+134 YPFVLTGQSNGLQR
-148 NQWTVAVGHSGGF
+148 NQWTVALGHSGGF

-222 DVYLSQWDKLKE
+222 QVYLSQWEKLKE

-251 PDRPMLGVQLGD
+251 PDRPMLGVKLGA

-277 PAENAGLRGGDLI
+277 PAEKAGLKGGDLI
-290 IKVNDQEVSEPDGL
+290 IKVNGKEVSEPDGL
-304 IQLVGEFKAGDEVS
+304 IRLVGEFKAGDEIS
-318 FVYRRDGEEKSGK
+318 FVFRRNGAEKSGK
-331 ATLIKLKDLMD
+331 ATLIKLKDLME
-342 PKKAP
+342 PKNKP
-347 DELSEEKA
+347 EDSSEEKA
-355 PLEKGEQKGETK
+355 PSDRGESSEEAEPAE
-367 PAPEKEKA
+367 PAPEKE
-375 EAKEEST
+375 EAKVEE
-382 EKEDKKPSL
+382 ERKPSL
-391 EDLLEN
+391 EDLLDN

-409 ELTPDLVEKMGGM
+409 ELTPGLVEKMGGM

-434 QIAPGAMGGGGDE
+434 QLAPGSMGGGGDE

-459 MKKNLGVT
+459 MKKNPGVT
-467 ALVTVDGKLA
+467 ALVTVDGRLA

-500 LAVKLGGEEYEAKVL
+500 LAVKLGGEEYEAKVI

-524 LLKIDAKNLRS
+524 LLKIEAKNLRA

-550 ASGVESEPLGIGLLS
+550 ASGAENEPLGIGLLS

-570 MSKVGFI
+570 MSKIGFI
-577 GIQAAEGEGG
+577 GIQAAEGDGG

-593 VSGGAAEQAGLKEND
+593 VSGGAAEQAGLEEND
-608 VITSLDDEKV
+608 IITSLDNERV

-640 YLREGEPGKLK
+640 YLREGEPGELK

-658 MRDNVQNDPRMKLS
+658 IRDSVQDDPRMKLS

-699 GPLFNLNGKCI
+699 GPLFNLNGKCV

-730 VELLEIKMAAKSKP
+730 VEVLEIKMMKKSRPDANAKR
-744 KGAAKQ
+744 

-761 KAIRESMKQIESR
+761 RAIRENLKQIESR

>member
-1 MKKLTQLIGALLTS
+1 MKKLTQLKGVFLAS

-34 KSAPNVKNFKE
+34 ELAPNVKNFKE
-45 LQKLDRQIVDMSR
+45 LQKLDRQIVDLSKR
-58 QAQPATVCLVSRD
+58 AQPATVCLVSKD

-76 SGVVVSED
+76 SGIVVSED

-89 AAHVTSSMPD
+89 AAHVTSSMPN
-99 GVIVIFPDGTRKTGE
+99 GVIVIFPDGTRKAGE

-134 YPFVSTGESKGLRR
+134 YPFVSTGESKGLQR
-148 NQWTVAVGHSGGF
+148 NQWTVALGHSGGF

-222 DVYLSQWDKLKE
+222 EVYLSQWERLK
-234 GKTSGRRFNSN
+234 GGNTRGTRFNSN

-251 PDRPMLGVQLGD
+251 PDRPMLGVQLGA
-263 GEGGVLVTEVVPNS
+263 GEGGVLVREVIPNS
-277 PAENAGLRGGDLI
+277 PAEKAGLKSGDLI
-290 IKVNDQEVSEPDGL
+290 LKVNGEDVSEVDGL
-304 IQLVGEFKAGDEVS
+304 IRLVGEFKAGDEIS
-318 FVYRRDGEEKSGK
+318 FVYRRDGAEKSGK
-331 ATLIKLKDLMD
+331 ATLIKLKDLMG
-342 PKKAP
+342 PGNAP
-347 DELSEEKA
+347 EDSSEDKVPLGKEEPSEEA
-355 PLEKGEQKGETK
+355 EPAE
-367 PAPEKEKA
+367 PAPEKE
-375 EAKEEST
+375 EAKVEE
-382 EKEDKKPSL
+382 ERKPSL
-391 EDLLEN
+391 DNLLDN
-397 LLKDAAKNNGRM
+397 LLKDAARNNGRM
-409 ELTPDLVEKMGGM
+409 ELTPGLVEKMGGM

-434 QIAPGAMGGGGDE
+434 QPAPGAMSGGGDQ
-447 FFASSLKALEPV
+447 FFASSLQALEPV
-459 MKKNLGVT
+459 MKKNPGVT

-487 RILTKNAETDEGK
+487 RILTKNAETDEGN
-500 LAVKLGGEEYEAKVL
+500 LAVKLGGKEYEAKVL

-524 LLKIDAKNLRS
+524 LLKIGAKNLRS
-535 VRFQIEEPALGSILT
+535 VRFQIEEPELGSILT
-550 ASGVESEPLGIGLLS
+550 ASGAESEPLGIGLLS

-608 VITSLDDEKV
+608 LITSLDNEKV

-640 YLREGEPGKLK
+640 YLREGESGDLK

-658 MRDNVQNDPRMKLS
+658 IRDSVQDDPRMKLS

-730 VELLEIKMAAKSKP
+730 VELLEIKMAKRSKP
-744 KGAAKQ
+744 RNIAKG
-750 SPSKKETLEAI
+750 SPSKDETREAI
-761 KAIRESMKQIESR
+761 KAIRESMKQIENR

>member
-1 MKKLTQLIGALLTS
+1 MKKLIQLKGILLAS
-15 LSLATLP
+15 LSLAVLP
-22 IWAQGPDAGAEF
+22 ILAQGPDAGAEF
-34 KSAPNVKNFKE
+34 ELAPNVKNFKE
-45 LQKLDRQIVDMSR
+45 LQKLDRQIVDMSKR
-58 QAQPATVCLVSRD
+58 AQPATVCLVSMD

-89 AAHVTSSMPD
+89 AAHVTSSMPN
-99 GVIVIFPDGTRKTGE
+99 GVIVIFPDGTRKAGE

-134 YPFVSTGESKGLRR
+134 YPFVLTGQSNGLQR
-148 NQWTVAVGHSGGF
+148 NQWTVALGHSGGF

-222 DVYLSQWDKLKE
+222 QVYLSQWEKLKE

-251 PDRPMLGVQLGD
+251 PDRPMLGVKLGA

-277 PAENAGLRGGDLI
+277 PAEKAGLKGGDLI
-290 IKVNDQEVSEPDGL
+290 IKVNGKEVSEPDGL
-304 IQLVGEFKAGDEVS
+304 IRLVGEFKAGDEIS
-318 FVYRRDGEEKSGK
+318 FVFRRNGAEKSGK
-331 ATLIKLKDLMD
+331 ATLIKLKDLME
-342 PKKAP
+342 PKNNP
-347 DELSEEKA
+347 EDSSEEKA
-355 PLEKGEQKGETK
+355 PSDRGESSEEAEPAE
-367 PAPEKEKA
+367 PAPEKE
-375 EAKEEST
+375 EAKVEE
-382 EKEDKKPSL
+382 ERKPSL
-391 EDLLEN
+391 EDLLDN

-409 ELTPDLVEKMGGM
+409 ELTPGLVEKMGGM

-434 QIAPGAMGGGGDE
+434 QLAPGSMGGGGDE

-459 MKKNLGVT
+459 MKKNPGVT
-467 ALVTVDGKLA
+467 ALVTVDGRLA

-500 LAVKLGGEEYEAKVL
+500 LAVKLGGEEYEAKVI

-524 LLKIDAKNLRS
+524 LLKIEAKNLRA

-550 ASGVESEPLGIGLLS
+550 ASGAENEPLGIGLLS

-570 MSKVGFI
+570 MSKIGFI
-577 GIQAAEGEGG
+577 GIQAAEGDGG

-593 VSGGAAEQAGLKEND
+593 VSGGAAEQAGLEEND
-608 VITSLDDEKV
+608 IITSLDNERV

-640 YLREGEPGKLK
+640 YLREGEPGELK

-658 MRDNVQNDPRMKLS
+658 IRDSVQDDPRMKLS

-699 GPLFNLNGKCI
+699 GPLFNLNGKCV

-730 VELLEIKMAAKSKP
+730 VEVLEIKTMKKSRPDANAKR
-744 KGAAKQ
+744 

-761 KAIRESMKQIESR
+761 RAIRENLKQIESR

>member
-1 MKKLTQLIGALLTS
+1 MKKLIQLKGILLAS
-15 LSLATLP
+15 LSLAVLP
-22 IWAQGPDAGAEF
+22 ILAQGPDAGAEF
-34 KSAPNVKNFKE
+34 ELAPNVKNFKE
-45 LQKLDRQIVDMSR
+45 LQKLDRQIVDMSKR
-58 QAQPATVCLVSRD
+58 AQPATVCLVSMD

-89 AAHVTSSMPD
+89 AAHVTSSMPN
-99 GVIVIFPDGTRKTGE
+99 GVIVIFPDGTRKAGE

-134 YPFVSTGESKGLRR
+134 YPFVLTGQSNGLQR
-148 NQWTVAVGHSGGF
+148 NQWTVALGHSGGF

-222 DVYLSQWDKLKE
+222 QVYLSQWEKLKE

-251 PDRPMLGVQLGD
+251 PDRPMLGVKLGA

-277 PAENAGLRGGDLI
+277 PAEKAGLKGGDLI
-290 IKVNDQEVSEPDGL
+290 IKVNGKEVSEPDGL
-304 IQLVGEFKAGDEVS
+304 IRLVGEFKAGDEIS
-318 FVYRRDGEEKSGK
+318 FVFRRNGAEKSGK
-331 ATLIKLKDLMD
+331 ATLIKLKDLME
-342 PKKAP
+342 PKNKP
-347 DELSEEKA
+347 EDSSEEKA
-355 PLEKGEQKGETK
+355 PSDRGESSEEAEPAE
-367 PAPEKEKA
+367 PAPEKE
-375 EAKEEST
+375 EAKVEE
-382 EKEDKKPSL
+382 ERKPSL
-391 EDLLEN
+391 EDLLDN

-409 ELTPDLVEKMGGM
+409 ELTPGLVEKMGGM

-434 QIAPGAMGGGGDE
+434 QLAPGSMGGGGDE

-459 MKKNLGVT
+459 MKKNPGVT
-467 ALVTVDGKLA
+467 ALVTVDGRLA

-500 LAVKLGGEEYEAKVL
+500 LAVKLGGEEYEAKVI

-524 LLKIDAKNLRS
+524 LLKIEAKNLRA

-550 ASGVESEPLGIGLLS
+550 ASGAENEPLGIGLLS

-570 MSKVGFI
+570 MSKIGFI
-577 GIQAAEGEGG
+577 GIQAAEGDGG

-593 VSGGAAEQAGLKEND
+593 VSGGAAEQAGLNEND
-608 VITSLDDEKV
+608 IITSLDNEKV

-640 YLREGEPGKLK
+640 YLREGEPGELK

-658 MRDNVQNDPRMKLS
+658 IRDSVQDDPRMKLS

-699 GPLFNLNGKCI
+699 GPLFNLNGKCV

-730 VELLEIKMAAKSKP
+730 VEVLEIKTMKKSRPDANAKR
-744 KGAAKQ
+744 
-750 SPSKKETLEAI
+750 SPSKKDTLEAI
-761 KAIRESMKQIESR
+761 RAIRENLKQIESR

>member
-1 MKKLTQLIGALLTS
+1 MKKLTQLKGILLAW
-15 LSLATLP
+15 LSLAVLP
-22 IWAQGPDAGAEF
+22 ISAQGPDAGAEF
-34 KSAPNVKNFKE
+34 ELAPNVKNFKE
-45 LQKLDRQIVDMSR
+45 LQKLDRQIVDMSKR
-58 QAQPATVCLVSRD
+58 AQPATVCLVSMD

-89 AAHVTSSMPD
+89 AAHVTSSMPN
-99 GVIVIFPDGTRKTGE
+99 GVIVIFPDGTRKAGE

-134 YPFVSTGESKGLRR
+134 YPFVLTGQSNGLQR
-148 NQWTVAVGHSGGF
+148 NQWTVALGHSGGF

-222 DVYLSQWDKLKE
+222 EVYLSQWEKLKE

-251 PDRPMLGVQLGD
+251 PDRPMLGVKLGA

-277 PAENAGLRGGDLI
+277 PAEKAGLKGGDLI
-290 IKVNDQEVSEPDGL
+290 IKVNGKEVSEPDGL
-304 IQLVGEFKAGDEVS
+304 IRLVGEFKAGDEIS
-318 FVYRRDGEEKSGK
+318 FVFRRKGAEKSGK
-331 ATLIKLKDLMD
+331 ATLIKLKDLME
-342 PKKAP
+342 PKNNP
-347 DELSEEKA
+347 EDSSEEKA
-355 PLEKGEQKGETK
+355 PSDRGESSEGAEPAE
-367 PAPEKEKA
+367 PAPEKE
-375 EAKEEST
+375 EAKVEE
-382 EKEDKKPSL
+382 ERKPSL
-391 EDLLEN
+391 EDLLDN

-409 ELTPDLVEKMGGM
+409 ELTPGLVEKMGGM

-434 QIAPGAMGGGGDE
+434 QLAPGSMGGGGDE

-459 MKKNLGVT
+459 MKKNPGVT
-467 ALVTVDGKLA
+467 ALVTVDGRLA

-500 LAVKLGGEEYEAKVL
+500 LAVKLGGEEYEAKVI

-524 LLKIDAKNLRS
+524 LLKIEAKNLRA

-550 ASGVESEPLGIGLLS
+550 ASGAENEPLGIGLLS

-570 MSKVGFI
+570 MSKIGFI
-577 GIQAAEGEGG
+577 GIQAAEGDGG

-593 VSGGAAEQAGLKEND
+593 VSGGAAEQAGLEEND
-608 VITSLDDEKV
+608 IITSLDNERV

-640 YLREGEPGKLK
+640 YLREGEPGELK

-658 MRDNVQNDPRMKLS
+658 IRDSVQDDPRMKLS

-699 GPLFNLNGKCI
+699 GPLFNLNGKCV

-730 VELLEIKMAAKSKP
+730 VEVLEIKMMKKSRPDANAKR
-744 KGAAKQ
+744 

-761 KAIRESMKQIESR
+761 RAIRENLKQIESR
-774 LEQLEESVR
+774 LEQLEGSVR

>member
-1 MKKLTQLIGALLTS
+1 MKKLIQLKGILLAS
-15 LSLATLP
+15 LSLAVLP
-22 IWAQGPDAGAEF
+22 ILAQGPDAGAEF
-34 KSAPNVKNFKE
+34 ELAPNVKNFKE
-45 LQKLDRQIVDMSR
+45 LQKLDRQIVDMSKR
-58 QAQPATVCLVSRD
+58 AQPATVCLVSMD

-89 AAHVTSSMPD
+89 AAHVTSSMPN
-99 GVIVIFPDGTRKTGE
+99 GVIVIFPDGTRKAGE

-134 YPFVSTGESKGLRR
+134 YPFVLTGQSNGLQR
-148 NQWTVAVGHSGGF
+148 NQWTVALGHSGGF

-222 DVYLSQWDKLKE
+222 QVYLRQWEKLKE

-251 PDRPMLGVQLGD
+251 PDRPMLGVKLGA

-277 PAENAGLRGGDLI
+277 PAEKAGLKGGDLI
-290 IKVNDQEVSEPDGL
+290 IKVNGKEVSEPDGL
-304 IQLVGEFKAGDEVS
+304 IRLVGEFKAGDEIS
-318 FVYRRDGEEKSGK
+318 FVFRRNGAEKSGK
-331 ATLIKLKDLMD
+331 ATLIKLKDLME
-342 PKKAP
+342 PKNNP
-347 DELSEEKA
+347 EDSSEEKA
-355 PLEKGEQKGETK
+355 PSDRGESSEEAEPAE
-367 PAPEKEKA
+367 PAPEKE
-375 EAKEEST
+375 EAKVEE
-382 EKEDKKPSL
+382 ERKPSL
-391 EDLLEN
+391 EDLLDN

-409 ELTPDLVEKMGGM
+409 ELTPGLVEKMGGM

-434 QIAPGAMGGGGDE
+434 QLAPGSMGGGGDE

-459 MKKNLGVT
+459 MKKNPGVT
-467 ALVTVDGKLA
+467 ALVTVDGRLA

-500 LAVKLGGEEYEAKVL
+500 LAVKLGGEEYEAKVI

-524 LLKIDAKNLRS
+524 LLKIEAKNLRA

-550 ASGVESEPLGIGLLS
+550 ASGAENEPLGIGLLS

-570 MSKVGFI
+570 MSKIGFI
-577 GIQAAEGEGG
+577 GIQAAEGDGG

-593 VSGGAAEQAGLKEND
+593 VSGGAAEQAGLEEND
-608 VITSLDDEKV
+608 IITSLDNERV

-640 YLREGEPGKLK
+640 YLREGEPGELK

-658 MRDNVQNDPRMKLS
+658 IRDSVQDDPRMKLS

-699 GPLFNLNGKCI
+699 GPLFNLNGKCV

-730 VELLEIKMAAKSKP
+730 VEVLEIKMMKKSRPDANAKR
-744 KGAAKQ
+744 

-761 KAIRESMKQIESR
+761 RAIRENLKQIESR

>member
-1 MKKLTQLIGALLTS
+1 MKKLTQLKGVLLAS
-15 LSLATLP
+15 LSLAVLP
-22 IWAQGPDAGAEF
+22 ILAQGPDAGAEF
-34 KSAPNVKNFKE
+34 ELAPNVKNFKE
-45 LQKLDRQIVDMSR
+45 LQKLDRQIVDMSKR
-58 QAQPATVCLVSRD
+58 AQPATVCLVSMD

-89 AAHVTSSMPD
+89 AAHVTSSMPN
-99 GVIVIFPDGTRKTGE
+99 GVIVIFPDGTRKAGE

-134 YPFVSTGESKGLRR
+134 YPFVSTGQSNGLQR
-148 NQWTVAVGHSGGF
+148 NQWTVALGHSGGF

-222 DVYLSQWDKLKE
+222 EVYLSQWEKLKE

-251 PDRPMLGVQLGD
+251 PDRPMLGVKLGA

-277 PAENAGLRGGDLI
+277 PAEKAGLKGGDLI
-290 IKVNDQEVSEPDGL
+290 IKVNGKEVSEPDGL
-304 IQLVGEFKAGDEVS
+304 IRLVGEFKAGDEIS
-318 FVYRRDGEEKSGK
+318 FVFRRNGAEKSGK
-331 ATLIKLKDLMD
+331 ATLIKLKDLME
-342 PKKAP
+342 PKNKP
-347 DELSEEKA
+347 EDSSEEKA
-355 PLEKGEQKGETK
+355 PSDRGESSEEAEPAE
-367 PAPEKEKA
+367 PAPEKE
-375 EAKEEST
+375 EAKVEE
-382 EKEDKKPSL
+382 ERKPSL
-391 EDLLEN
+391 EDLLDN

-409 ELTPDLVEKMGGM
+409 ELTPGLVEKMGGM

-434 QIAPGAMGGGGDE
+434 QLAPGAMGGGGDE

-459 MKKNLGVT
+459 MKKNPGVT
-467 ALVTVDGKLA
+467 ALVTVDGRLA

-500 LAVKLGGEEYEAKVL
+500 LAVKLGGEEYEAKVI

-524 LLKIDAKNLRS
+524 LLKIEAKNLRA

-550 ASGVESEPLGIGLLS
+550 ASGAENEPLGIGLLS

-570 MSKVGFI
+570 MSKIGFI
-577 GIQAAEGEGG
+577 GIQAAEGDGG

-593 VSGGAAEQAGLKEND
+593 VSGGAAEQAGLEEND
-608 VITSLDDEKV
+608 IITSLDNERV

-640 YLREGEPGKLK
+640 YLREGEPGELK

-658 MRDNVQNDPRMKLS
+658 IRDSVQDDPRMKLS

-699 GPLFNLNGKCI
+699 GPLFNLNGKCV

-730 VELLEIKMAAKSKP
+730 VEVLEIKTMKKSRPDANAKR
-744 KGAAKQ
+744 

-761 KAIRESMKQIESR
+761 RAIRENLKQIESR

>member
-1 MKKLTQLIGALLTS
+1 MTQLKGILLAW
-15 LSLATLP
+15 LSLAVLP
-22 IWAQGPDAGAEF
+22 ISAQGPDAGAEF
-34 KSAPNVKNFKE
+34 ELAPNVKNFKE
-45 LQKLDRQIVDMSR
+45 LQKLDRQIVDMSKR
-58 QAQPATVCLVSRD
+58 AQPATVCLVSMD

-89 AAHVTSSMPD
+89 AAHVTSSMPN
-99 GVIVIFPDGTRKTGE
+99 GVIVIFPDGTRKAGE

-134 YPFVSTGESKGLRR
+134 YPFVLTGQSNGLQR
-148 NQWTVAVGHSGGF
+148 NQWTVALGHSGGF

-222 DVYLSQWDKLKE
+222 EVYLSQWEKLKE

-251 PDRPMLGVQLGD
+251 PDRPMLGVKLGA

-277 PAENAGLRGGDLI
+277 PAEKAGLKGGDLI
-290 IKVNDQEVSEPDGL
+290 IKVNGKEVSEPDGL
-304 IQLVGEFKAGDEVS
+304 IRLVGEFKAGDEIS
-318 FVYRRDGEEKSGK
+318 FVFRRNGAEKSGK
-331 ATLIKLKDLMD
+331 ATLIKLKDLME
-342 PKKAP
+342 PKNNP
-347 DELSEEKA
+347 EDSSEEKA
-355 PLEKGEQKGETK
+355 PSDRGESSEGAEPAE
-367 PAPEKEKA
+367 PAPEKE
-375 EAKEEST
+375 EAKVEE
-382 EKEDKKPSL
+382 ERKPSL
-391 EDLLEN
+391 EDLLDN

-409 ELTPDLVEKMGGM
+409 ELTPGLVEKMGGM

-434 QIAPGAMGGGGDE
+434 QLAPGSMGGGGDE

-459 MKKNLGVT
+459 MKKNPGVT
-467 ALVTVDGKLA
+467 ALVTVDGRLA

-500 LAVKLGGEEYEAKVL
+500 LAVKLGGEEYEAKVI

-524 LLKIDAKNLRS
+524 LLKIEAKNLRA

-550 ASGVESEPLGIGLLS
+550 ASGAENEPLGIGLLS

-570 MSKVGFI
+570 MSKIGFI
-577 GIQAAEGEGG
+577 GIQAAEGDGG

-593 VSGGAAEQAGLKEND
+593 VSGGAAEQAGLEEND
-608 VITSLDDEKV
+608 IITSLDNERV

-640 YLREGEPGKLK
+640 YLREGEPGELK

-658 MRDNVQNDPRMKLS
+658 IRDSVQDDPRMKLS

-699 GPLFNLNGKCI
+699 GPLFNLNGKCV

-730 VELLEIKMAAKSKP
+730 VEVLEIKMMKKSRPDANAKR
-744 KGAAKQ
+744 

-761 KAIRESMKQIESR
+761 RAIRENLKQIESR
-774 LEQLEESVR
+774 LEQLEGSVR

>member
-1 MKKLTQLIGALLTS
+1 MKKLTQLKGVLLAS
-15 LSLATLP
+15 LSLAVLP
-22 IWAQGPDAGAEF
+22 ILAQGPDAGAEF
-34 KSAPNVKNFKE
+34 ELAPNVKNFKE
-45 LQKLDRQIVDMSR
+45 LQKLDRQIVDMSKR
-58 QAQPATVCLVSRD
+58 AQPATVCLVSMD

-89 AAHVTSSMPD
+89 AAHVTSSMPN
-99 GVIVIFPDGTRKTGE
+99 GVIVIFPDGTRKAGE

-134 YPFVSTGESKGLRR
+134 YPFVSTGQSNGLQR
-148 NQWTVAVGHSGGF
+148 NQWTVALGHSGGF

-207 SNIGMTLSENRHVPI
+207 SNIGMTLSENRHVPVE
-222 DVYLSQWDKLKE
+222 VYLSQWEKLKG

-251 PDRPMLGVQLGD
+251 PDRPMLGVQLGA

-277 PAENAGLRGGDLI
+277 PAEKAGLKGGDLI
-290 IKVNDQEVSEPDGL
+290 IKVNGKDVSEPDGL
-304 IQLVGEFKAGDEVS
+304 IRLVGEFKAGDEIS
-318 FVYRRDGEEKSGK
+318 FVFRRNGAEKSGK
-331 ATLIKLKDLMD
+331 ATLIKLKDLME
-342 PKKAP
+342 PKSAP
-347 DELSEEKA
+347 EDSSEEKA
-355 PLEKGEQKGETK
+355 P
-367 PAPEKEKA
+367 AEKE
-375 EAKEEST
+375 EAKVEE
-382 EKEDKKPSL
+382 DRKPSL
-391 EDLLEN
+391 EGLLDN

-409 ELTPDLVEKMGGM
+409 ELTPGLVEKMGGM

-434 QIAPGAMGGGGDE
+434 QLAPGAMGGGGDE
-447 FFASSLKALEPV
+447 FFASSLQALEPV
-459 MKKNLGVT
+459 MKKNPGVT

-487 RILTKNAETDEGK
+487 RILTKNAETDEGE

-550 ASGVESEPLGIGLLS
+550 ASGAENEPLGIGLLS

-570 MSKVGFI
+570 MSKIGFI
-577 GIQAAEGEGG
+577 GIQAAEGDGG

-593 VSGGAAEQAGLKEND
+593 VSGGAAEQAGLNEND
-608 VITSLDDEKV
+608 IITSLDNEKV
-618 EDPISFGGLIRG
+618 DDPISFGGLIRG

-640 YLREGEPGKLK
+640 YLREGEPGELK

-658 MRDNVQNDPRMKLS
+658 IRDSVQDDPRMKLS

-699 GPLFNLNGKCI
+699 GPLFNLKGRCI

-730 VELLEIKMAAKSKP
+730 VELLNMKAAPKPESKVAV
-744 KGAAKQ
+744 KRA
-750 SPSKKETLEAI
+750 PSKKETLEAI

-774 LEQLEESVR
+774 LEQLEESLR

>member
-1 MKKLTQLIGALLTS
+1 MKKLTQLKGVLLAS
-15 LSLATLP
+15 LSLAVLP
-22 IWAQGPDAGAEF
+22 ILAQEPNAGAEF
-34 KSAPNVKNFKE
+34 ELAPNVKNFKE
-45 LQKLDRQIVDMSR
+45 LQKLDRQIVDMSKR
-58 QAQPATVCLVSRD
+58 AQPATVCLVSKD

-89 AAHVTSSMPD
+89 AAHVTSSMPN
-99 GVIVIFPDGTRKTGE
+99 GVIVIFPDGTRKAGE

-119 YDRDASMVQI
+119 YNRDASMVQI

-134 YPFVSTGESKGLRR
+134 YPFVSTGQSNSLQR
-148 NQWTVAVGHSGGF
+148 NQWTVALGHSGGF

-222 DVYLSQWDKLKE
+222 QVYLSQWEKLKE

-251 PDRPMLGVQLGD
+251 PDRPMLGVKLGA

-277 PAENAGLRGGDLI
+277 PAEKAGLKGGDLI
-290 IKVNDQEVSEPDGL
+290 IKVNGKEVSEPDGL
-304 IQLVGEFKAGDEVS
+304 IRLVGEFKAGDEIS
-318 FVYRRDGEEKSGK
+318 FVFRRNGAEKSGK

-342 PKKAP
+342 PKNKP
-347 DELSEEKA
+347 EDSSEEKA
-355 PLEKGEQKGETK
+355 PSDRGESSEEAEPAE
-367 PAPEKEKA
+367 PAPEKE
-375 EAKEEST
+375 EAKVEE
-382 EKEDKKPSL
+382 ERKPSL
-391 EDLLEN
+391 EDLLDN

-409 ELTPDLVEKMGGM
+409 ELTPGLVEKMGGM

-434 QIAPGAMGGGGDE
+434 QLAPGSMGGGGDE

-459 MKKNLGVT
+459 MKKNPGVT
-467 ALVTVDGKLA
+467 ALVTVDGRLA

-500 LAVKLGGEEYEAKVL
+500 LAVKLGGEEYEAKVI

-524 LLKIDAKNLRS
+524 LLKIEAKNLRA

-550 ASGVESEPLGIGLLS
+550 ASGAENEPLGIGLLS

-570 MSKVGFI
+570 MSKIGFI
-577 GIQAAEGEGG
+577 GIQAAEGDGG

-593 VSGGAAEQAGLKEND
+593 VSGGAAEQAGLEEND
-608 VITSLDDEKV
+608 IITSLDNERV

-630 RKAGEEVRVG
+630 RKTGEEVRVG
-640 YLREGEPGKLK
+640 YLREGEPGELK

-658 MRDNVQNDPRMKLS
+658 IRDSVQDDPRMKLS

-699 GPLFNLNGKCI
+699 GPLFNLNGKCV

-730 VELLEIKMAAKSKP
+730 VEVLEIKMMKKSRPDANAKR
-744 KGAAKQ
+744 

-761 KAIRESMKQIESR
+761 RAIRENLKQIESR

>member
-1 MKKLTQLIGALLTS
+1 MKKLTQLKGVFLAS

-34 KSAPNVKNFKE
+34 ELAPNVKNFKE
-45 LQKLDRQIVDMSR
+45 LQKLDRQIVDLSKR
-58 QAQPATVCLVSRD
+58 AQPATVCLVSKD

-76 SGVVVSED
+76 SGIVVSED

-89 AAHVTSSMPD
+89 AAHVTSSMPN
-99 GVIVIFPDGTRKTGE
+99 GVIVIFPDGTRKAGE

-134 YPFVSTGESKGLRR
+134 YPFVSTGESKGLQR
-148 NQWTVAVGHSGGF
+148 NQWTVALGHSGGF

-222 DVYLSQWDKLKE
+222 EVYLSQWERLK
-234 GKTSGRRFNSN
+234 GGNTRGTRFNSN

-251 PDRPMLGVQLGD
+251 PDRPMLGVQLGA
-263 GEGGVLVTEVVPNS
+263 GEGGVLVREVIPNS
-277 PAENAGLRGGDLI
+277 PAEKAGLKSGDLI
-290 IKVNDQEVSEPDGL
+290 LKVNGEDVSEVDGL
-304 IQLVGEFKAGDEVS
+304 IRLVGEFKAGDEIS
-318 FVYRRDGEEKSGK
+318 FVYRRDGAEKSGK
-331 ATLIKLKDLMD
+331 ATLIKLKDLMG
-342 PKKAP
+342 PGNAP
-347 DELSEEKA
+347 EDSSEDKVPLGKEEPSEEA
-355 PLEKGEQKGETK
+355 EPAE
-367 PAPEKEKA
+367 PAPEKE
-375 EAKEEST
+375 EAKVEE
-382 EKEDKKPSL
+382 ERKPSL
-391 EDLLEN
+391 DNLLDN
-397 LLKDAAKNNGRM
+397 LLKDAARNNGRM
-409 ELTPDLVEKMGGM
+409 ELTPGLVEKMGGM

-434 QIAPGAMGGGGDE
+434 QPAPGAMSGGGDQ
-447 FFASSLKALEPV
+447 FFASSLQALEPV
-459 MKKNLGVT
+459 MKKNPGVT

-487 RILTKNAETDEGK
+487 RILTKNAETDEGN
-500 LAVKLGGEEYEAKVL
+500 LAVKLGGKEYEAKVL

-524 LLKIDAKNLRS
+524 LLKIGAKNLRS
-535 VRFQIEEPALGSILT
+535 VRFQIEEPELGSILT
-550 ASGVESEPLGIGLLS
+550 ASGAESEPLGIGLLS

-608 VITSLDDEKV
+608 LITSLDNEKV

-630 RKAGEEVRVG
+630 RKAGEKVRVG
-640 YLREGEPGKLK
+640 YLREGESGDLK

-658 MRDNVQNDPRMKLS
+658 IRDSVQDDPRMKLS

-730 VELLEIKMAAKSKP
+730 VELLEIKMAKRSKP
-744 KGAAKQ
+744 RNIAKG
-750 SPSKKETLEAI
+750 SPSKNETREAI
-761 KAIRESMKQIESR
+761 KAIRESMKQIENR

>member
-1 MKKLTQLIGALLTS
+1 MIQLKGILLAS
-15 LSLATLP
+15 LSLAVLP
-22 IWAQGPDAGAEF
+22 ILAQGPDAGAEF
-34 KSAPNVKNFKE
+34 ELAPNVKNFKE
-45 LQKLDRQIVDMSR
+45 LQKLDRQIVDMSKR
-58 QAQPATVCLVSRD
+58 AQPATVCLVSMD

-89 AAHVTSSMPD
+89 AAHVTSSMPN
-99 GVIVIFPDGTRKTGE
+99 GVIVIFPDGTRKAGE

-134 YPFVSTGESKGLRR
+134 YPFVLTGQSNGLQR
-148 NQWTVAVGHSGGF
+148 NQWTVALGHSGGF

-222 DVYLSQWDKLKE
+222 QVYLSQWEKLKE

-251 PDRPMLGVQLGD
+251 PDRPMLGVKLGA

-277 PAENAGLRGGDLI
+277 PAEKAGLKGGDLI
-290 IKVNDQEVSEPDGL
+290 IKVNGKEVSEPDGL
-304 IQLVGEFKAGDEVS
+304 IRLVGEFKAGDEIS
-318 FVYRRDGEEKSGK
+318 FVFRRNGAEKSGK
-331 ATLIKLKDLMD
+331 ATLIKLKDLME
-342 PKKAP
+342 PKNNP
-347 DELSEEKA
+347 EDSSEEKA
-355 PLEKGEQKGETK
+355 PSDRGESSEEAEPAE
-367 PAPEKEKA
+367 PAPEKE
-375 EAKEEST
+375 EAKVEE
-382 EKEDKKPSL
+382 ERKPSL
-391 EDLLEN
+391 EDLLDN

-409 ELTPDLVEKMGGM
+409 ELTPGLVEKMGGM

-434 QIAPGAMGGGGDE
+434 QLAPGSMGGGGDE

-459 MKKNLGVT
+459 MKKNPGVT
-467 ALVTVDGKLA
+467 ALVTVDGRLA

-500 LAVKLGGEEYEAKVL
+500 LAVKLGGEEYEAKVI

-524 LLKIDAKNLRS
+524 LLKIEAKNLRA

-550 ASGVESEPLGIGLLS
+550 ASGAENEPLGIGLLS

-570 MSKVGFI
+570 MSKIGFI
-577 GIQAAEGEGG
+577 GIQAAEGDGG

-593 VSGGAAEQAGLKEND
+593 VSGGAAEQAGLEEND
-608 VITSLDDEKV
+608 IITSLDNERV

-640 YLREGEPGKLK
+640 YLREGEPGELK

-658 MRDNVQNDPRMKLS
+658 IRDSVQDDPRMKLS

-699 GPLFNLNGKCI
+699 GPLFNLNGKCV

-730 VELLEIKMAAKSKP
+730 VEVLEIKMMKKSRPDANAKR
-744 KGAAKQ
+744 

-761 KAIRESMKQIESR
+761 RAIRENLKQIESR

>member
-1 MKKLTQLIGALLTS
+1 MKKLIQLKGILLAS
-15 LSLATLP
+15 LSLAVLP
-22 IWAQGPDAGAEF
+22 ILAQGPDAGAEF
-34 KSAPNVKNFKE
+34 ELAPNVKNFKE
-45 LQKLDRQIVDMSR
+45 LQKLDRQIVDMSKR
-58 QAQPATVCLVSRD
+58 AQPATVCLVSMD

-89 AAHVTSSMPD
+89 AAHVTSSMPN
-99 GVIVIFPDGTRKTGE
+99 GVIVIFPDGTRKAGE

-134 YPFVSTGESKGLRR
+134 YPFVLTGQSNGLQR
-148 NQWTVAVGHSGGF
+148 NQWTVALGHSGGF

-222 DVYLSQWDKLKE
+222 QVYLSQWEKLKE

-251 PDRPMLGVQLGD
+251 PDRPMLGVKLGA

-277 PAENAGLRGGDLI
+277 PAEKAGLKGGDLI
-290 IKVNDQEVSEPDGL
+290 IKVNGKEVSEPDGL
-304 IQLVGEFKAGDEVS
+304 IRLVGEFKAGDEIS
-318 FVYRRDGEEKSGK
+318 FVFRRNGAEKSGK
-331 ATLIKLKDLMD
+331 ATLIKLKDLME
-342 PKKAP
+342 PKNKP
-347 DELSEEKA
+347 EDSSEEKA
-355 PLEKGEQKGETK
+355 PSDRGESSEEAEPAE
-367 PAPEKEKA
+367 PAPEKE
-375 EAKEEST
+375 EAKVEE
-382 EKEDKKPSL
+382 ERKPSL
-391 EDLLEN
+391 EDLLDN

-409 ELTPDLVEKMGGM
+409 ELTPGLVEKMGGM

-434 QIAPGAMGGGGDE
+434 QLAPGSMGGGGDE

-459 MKKNLGVT
+459 MKKNPGVT
-467 ALVTVDGKLA
+467 ALVTVDGRLA

-500 LAVKLGGEEYEAKVL
+500 LAVKLGGEEYEAKVI

-524 LLKIDAKNLRS
+524 LLKIEAKNLRA

-550 ASGVESEPLGIGLLS
+550 ASGAENEPLGIGLLS

-570 MSKVGFI
+570 MSKIGFI
-577 GIQAAEGEGG
+577 GIQAAEGDGG

-593 VSGGAAEQAGLKEND
+593 VSGGAAEQAGLEEND
-608 VITSLDDEKV
+608 IITSLDNERV

-640 YLREGEPGKLK
+640 YLREGEPGELK

-658 MRDNVQNDPRMKLS
+658 IRDSVQDDPRMKLS

-699 GPLFNLNGKCI
+699 GPLFNLNGKCV

-716 AGRTKTYAIPADEI
+716 AGGTKTYAIPADEI
-730 VELLEIKMAAKSKP
+730 VEVLEIKTMKKSRPDANAKR
-744 KGAAKQ
+744 

-761 KAIRESMKQIESR
+761 RAIRENLKQIESR

>member
-1 MKKLTQLIGALLTS
+1 MKKLIQLTGALLTS

-34 KSAPNVKNFKE
+34 KLAPNVKNFRE
-45 LQKLDRQIVDMSR
+45 LQKLDGQIVDLSK

-89 AAHVTSSMPD
+89 AAHVTSSMPN
-99 GVIVIFPDGTRKTGE
+99 GVIVIFPDGTRKAGE

-134 YPFVSTGESKGLRR
+134 YPFVSTGESKGLQR
-148 NQWTVAVGHSGGF
+148 NQWTVALGHSGGF

-222 DVYLSQWDKLKE
+222 EVYLSQWEKLKGGE
-234 GKTSGRRFNSN
+234 MSGRRFNSN
-245 PQPVQS
+245 SEPVQS

-263 GEGGVLVTEVVPNS
+263 GESGVLVTEVVPNS
-277 PAENAGLRGGDLI
+277 PAEKAGLRGGDLI
-290 IKVNDQEVSEPDGL
+290 IKVNDQEVSEPDAL
-304 IQLVGEFKAGDEVS
+304 IQLVGKFKAGDEVS

-331 ATLIKLKDLMD
+331 ATLIKLKDLME
-342 PKKAP
+342 PKTAP
-347 DELSEEKA
+347 EDFSEEKVL
-355 PLEKGEQKGETK
+355 PEKEAQKEETELAE
-367 PAPEKEKA
+367 PDPEKEKA
-375 EAKEEST
+375 EA
-382 EKEDKKPSL
+382 DKKPPL

-434 QIAPGAMGGGGDE
+434 QIAPGMMGGGGDE

-459 MKKNLGVT
+459 MKKNPGVT

-477 ALGTVISANG
+477 ALGTVVSANG
-487 RILTKNAETDEGK
+487 RILTKNAETGGGK
-500 LAVKLGGEEYEAKVL
+500 LAVKLGGEDY
-515 KRFPQRDLA
+515 D
-524 LLKIDAKNLRS
+524 
-535 VRFQIEEPALGSILT
+535 
-550 ASGVESEPLGIGLLS
+550 
-565 VPGRA
+565 
-570 MSKVGFI
+570 
-577 GIQAAEGEGG
+577 
-587 VLIARL
+587 
-593 VSGGAAEQAGLKEND
+593 
-608 VITSLDDEKV
+608 
-618 EDPISFGGLIRG
+618 
-630 RKAGEEVRVG
+630 
-640 YLREGEPGKLK
+640 
-651 VTLKERK
+651 
-658 MRDNVQNDPRMKLS
+658 
-672 LGRLSEKTGGYPDV
+672 
-686 IQHDIPLPPELCG
+686 
-699 GPLFNLNGKCI
+699 
-710 GVNVSR
+710 
-716 AGRTKTYAIPADEI
+716 
-730 VELLEIKMAAKSKP
+730 
-744 KGAAKQ
+744 
-750 SPSKKETLEAI
+750 
-761 KAIRESMKQIESR
+761 
-774 LEQLEESVR
+774 